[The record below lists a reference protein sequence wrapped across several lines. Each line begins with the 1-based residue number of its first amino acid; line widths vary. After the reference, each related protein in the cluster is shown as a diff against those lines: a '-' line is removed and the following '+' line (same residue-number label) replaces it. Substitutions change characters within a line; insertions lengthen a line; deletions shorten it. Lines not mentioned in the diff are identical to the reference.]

1 MRSLKFL
8 PHLVMNKNI
17 TSGYSGVKL
26 LRETYTL
33 ESPRDPCRNRRPG
46 RYSWRVNTPFTRDII
61 RGRVHI
67 RAHWSRSCRRGELT
81 ILYRRLSFH
90 VAAAGVFVESPHAFS
105 DFRSGQQCNFTSY
118 VPDQKVARIYSKRQE
133 VCTCCE
139 CMNQTANVCI
149 VRYTAL
155 RPLKTRYG
163 FALSRR

>member
-17 TSGYSGVKL
+17 TSGYSEVKL

-67 RAHWSRSCRRGELT
+67 RAHWSRSCQEEGADDFISTSIISCRSR
-81 ILYRRLSFH
+81 RRLRREPTR
-90 VAAAGVFVESPHAFS
+90 VFRFPFWPAVQLYVIRA
-105 DFRSGQQCNFTSY
+105 RSKSCA
-118 VPDQKVARIYSKRQE
+118 DI
-133 VCTCCE
+133 
-139 CMNQTANVCI
+139 
-149 VRYTAL
+149 L
-155 RPLKTRYG
+155 
-163 FALSRR
+163 